1 MRFIYEKA
9 NVAPNTYLILCCP
22 ANFDKTLKVSK
33 VFEKHAEIQGFEKIK
48 YWAGS
53 SNDAMNNWCRK
64 RAHMHG
70 AVIDDEAIDY
80 LAESNDGNLRMIAM
94 EIEKAAVYILPEKR
108 ISLEIISQ
116 LSPHF
121 SNVFALLDH
130 WIKRE
135 PELVLSGIKE
145 VLSKQQSAIPV
156 FAVIQTTLSKWL
168 MIKAASERV
177 IASLP
182 AGRGIQKRDIPIA
195 DMVKR
200 LQSDIK
206 INPWVLKMDLERVH
220 KVNLEYLV
228 EKKKELTKLENS
240 VKTGMLPDVH
250 ALTIFFTT

>member
-1 MRFIYEKA
+1 
-9 NVAPNTYLILCCP
+9 
-22 ANFDKTLKVSK
+22 
-33 VFEKHAEIQGFEKIK
+33 
-48 YWAGS
+48 
-53 SNDAMNNWCRK
+53 
-64 RAHMHG
+64 
-70 AVIDDEAIDY
+70 
-80 LAESNDGNLRMIAM
+80 M

-135 PELVLSGIKE
+135 PEMVLSGIKE